1 MLHYLGASVDADQE
15 DNMTTYTLWTDRTSA
30 ASIIATLPSLASA
43 RQLAREWKHAYPR
56 AVVRKG
62 MRPVDANLKASL
74 WF

>member
-1 MLHYLGASVDADQE
+1 MQYHRSSVDADKE
-15 DNMTTYTLWTDRTSA
+15 NTNMTTYTLWTDRSSN

-56 AVVRKG
+56 AVARKG
-62 MRPVDANLKASL
+62 FRPVDANLKASL